1 MSFPKIKY
9 QFITI
14 NVISVGQIIPL
25 DAELDKL
32 YNTCTGIN
40 AILTDDKAKFSK
52 LKLDINGREIFPDK
66 FEVLRIKFRE
76 NAPHG
81 YDFHLLNE
89 PAAGTQIKGSYTD
102 QAGVTTY
109 PYQVVF
115 AFRLENIEHKEN
127 ADTGKI

>member
-14 NVISVGQIIPL
+14 NVVSVGQIIPI

-40 AILTDDKAKFSK
+40 ATLTDDKAKFSK
-52 LKLDINGREIFPDK
+52 FKLEINGREIFPEK

-89 PAAGTQIKGSYTD
+89 PAGGTQIKATYTD
-102 QAGVTTY
+102 QAGVFAY
-109 PYQVVF
+109 PYQAVI
-115 AFRLENIEHKEN
+115 AFRLENKEHKEN
-127 ADTGKI
+127 TDTGNV